1 MSELKSKHWRDKI
14 RMLEEEKRRIETQ
27 SEVLQKE
34 KDKQSDQWR
43 DKMARMESEHKK
55 VISNLSDMND
65 QYSTQLAEN
74 EKLRS

>member
-1 MSELKSKHWRDKI
+1 
-14 RMLEEEKRRIETQ
+14 
-27 SEVLQKE
+27 
-34 KDKQSDQWR
+34 
-43 DKMARMESEHKK
+43 MARMESEHKK